1 MSKKQETKVT
11 FYIGIF
17 KSCCVVK
24 KEIQT
29 VTAIELP
36 NQTVMDSSPIV
47 TEIKTFQ
54 DVDEVWRFID
64 SHIPKVK

>member
-29 VTAIELP
+29 V
-36 NQTVMDSSPIV
+36 MDSSPIV
-47 TEIKTFQ
+47 AEIKTFQ
-54 DVDEVWRFID
+54 DVDEVWRFIEN
-64 SHIPKVK
+64 HIPKVA